1 LNMCRFL
8 YTGTNSSLWV
18 PAIDVIV

>member
-1 LNMCRFL
+1 MCRFL